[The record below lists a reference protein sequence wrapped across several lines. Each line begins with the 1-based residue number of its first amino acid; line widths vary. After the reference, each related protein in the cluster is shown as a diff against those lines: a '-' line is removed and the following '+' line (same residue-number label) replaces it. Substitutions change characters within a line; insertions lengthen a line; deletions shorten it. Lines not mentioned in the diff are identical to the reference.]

1 MKVIESNPKQVREIG
16 FRELRLKADD
26 VIAGVKDG
34 NSYIVKRNSRP
45 LFRIVPLEE
54 EVWDTVID
62 FTEIDANGVDVDTV
76 LTAMDELRHEKPK
89 RYGRQTKKV
98 SR

>member
-1 MKVIESNPKQVREIG
+1 MKKIESKKKLESIG
-16 FRELRLKADD
+16 FRELRENSDT
-26 VIAGVKDG
+26 VIDRVTKGQSFV
-34 NSYIVKRNSRP
+34 VKRKSKA

-62 FTEIDANGVDVDTV
+62 FTEVDQKGVAVDEV
-76 LTAMDELRHEKPK
+76 LRVMDELRIEQPEK
-89 RYGRQTKKV
+89 YGRQSKKV

>member
-1 MKVIESNPKQVREIG
+1 MKIIESNPKKMREIG

-26 VIAGVKDG
+26 VVQAVRDG
-34 NSYIVKRNSRP
+34 ESFIVKRNSQS

-54 EVWDTVID
+54 EVWETAID
-62 FTEIDANGVDVDTV
+62 FTQIDKQGVGLDEV
-76 LTAMDELRHEKPK
+76 LSAIEELKQEHPK
-89 RYGRQTKKV
+89 RYGRSGKKV